1 MREVL
6 VFTDVE
12 VLLCGYS
19 LSAAGDHRHGVDPL
33 AAFLHAEVQVRP
45 LNDLYLAGVRGL
57 ADDLALLY
65 LLPGLD
71 RKLLGKPRPGSR
83 VLMRRFKR
91 RGRLTDTP
99 KVGDIIFLTN
109 GDGLVSHCGIVVC
122 VEDDTVTT
130 VEGNTIDP
138 TGGVFKRHEGGAVAQ
153 RVRKLTDPAII
164 CYGGVDQHGRN
175 QRI

>member
-1 MREVL
+1 MGRVSGASGPRPHWRVYRKSRKGWVHHL
-6 VFTDVE
+6 FR
-12 VLLCGYS
+12 YHP
-19 LSAAGDHRHGVDPL
+19 AALPQKR
-33 AAFLHAEVQVRP
+33 
-45 LNDLYLAGVRGL
+45 
-57 ADDLALLY
+57 
-65 LLPGLD
+65 LPGLPWCAAFVHAVYIEALGKEKA
-71 RKLLGKPRPGSR
+71 RKLLGKPHPGSR

-138 TGGVFKRHEGGAVAQ
+138 TGGVKRHEGGAVAQ

-164 CYGGVDQHGRN
+164 CYEGVDQHGRN